1 MTEDKL
7 RSLIDSMT
15 EILMGGYVPEPTP
28 TPRAIQ
34 AESKRQQESLFFY
47 NSDYYEE
54 NEEDDEGGNSDGD

>member
-47 NSDYYEE
+47 NSEYYGESEE
-54 NEEDDEGGNSDGD
+54 DEGGNDDGD